1 MDPRRG
7 ARKFWYFRRPTID
20 TQMYADGGSNLPVGA
35 LTACCQ
41 PCSLTRIFR
50 GSAPGGERP
59 LVNPKKLLLIAC
71 TLAAGPAAAAPTPQ
85 KGTSDSDKL
94 EAAAE
99 HLARMKASLKQILGR
114 VEEARN
120 EKDVV
125 KLNCVN
131 EKLTQVKALLKIAE
145 QADIALHEAV
155 SNRDAAAESEFAKI
169 GIARTK
175 VEGLRADSEQC
186 IGQLAYMVDEKTTVE
201 VQQPSN
207 LPGEGEDR
215 DGRRRGPAFPAPPV
229 VRPPAASNYY

>member
-1 MDPRRG
+1 
-7 ARKFWYFRRPTID
+7 
-20 TQMYADGGSNLPVGA
+20 
-35 LTACCQ
+35 
-41 PCSLTRIFR
+41 
-50 GSAPGGERP
+50 
-59 LVNPKKLLLIAC
+59 VNPKTLLAIAC
-71 TLAAGPAAAAPTPQ
+71 TLAAGPAAAAAPMPQ
-85 KGTSDSDKL
+85 KGTPDSDKL

-99 HLARMKASLKQILGR
+99 HLARMKASLKQVLGR

-155 SNRDAAAESEFAKI
+155 SNKDQAAESEFAKI

-207 LPGEGEDR
+207 LPGEGDDAR
-215 DGRRRGPAFPAPPV
+215 DGRRRGPPFGAPPI
-229 VRPPAASNYY
+229 VRPPVASKYY

>member
-1 MDPRRG
+1 MVPPRAGKDPFVN
-7 ARKFWYFRRPTID
+7 RKTLF
-20 TQMYADGGSNLPVGA
+20 
-35 LTACCQ
+35 
-41 PCSLTRIFR
+41 
-50 GSAPGGERP
+50 
-59 LVNPKKLLLIAC
+59 LIAC
-71 TLAAGPAAAAPTPQ
+71 ALAAGPAAAGAATSQ

-99 HLARMKASLKQILGR
+99 HLARMKSSLKQVLGR

-131 EKLTQVKALLKIAE
+131 EKLTQIKALLKVAE
-145 QADIALHEAV
+145 QADVALHEAV
-155 SNRDAAAESEFAKI
+155 SNKDAAAESEFAKI

-186 IGQLAYMVDEKTTVE
+186 IGQLAYIADEKTTVE

-207 LPGEGEDR
+207 LPGDGGDDER
-215 DGRRRGPAFPAPPV
+215 GRRRGPSFPAPPI
-229 VRPPAASNYY
+229 VRPPNVSPYE